1 MRYSSEKLRI
11 LGVDS
16 KTCIATMESRL
27 HRLDC
32 VLVFNVDIRSGL
44 AEVVYNA
51 DKCNLND
58 IYEAI
63 KDAGYDVHK
72 GSVIFKADKLSPRDA
87 IQLEGELLRMA
98 GILEARASPATRLI
112 KVVYNP
118 LTTDMQSLLGYLKDT
133 GFNVRPVTR
142 ARPTTYTYRFR
153 RFIASMRIFTFIVS
167 VVVISDALI
176 SASRVIEL
184 EYLIPPQV
192 HLTLAM
198 TAIALTGDVLIRG
211 IKALLKC
218 SPTSESLA
226 ALSTLISFMAGTL
239 TLTSYLQYPGIDAS
253 PRFFLGIAA
262 GICGFLSL
270 GVFLEE
276 RLKSWNAGYLEE
288 PVQRYLGKARVLR
301 KNGTSEVDAF
311 KVKPGDIVEVNAGEM
326 IPVDGV
332 VVEGWGYV
340 NEISFTSS
348 PLPVVKRSNLRDPV
362 YAGSLLVSGSMRVR
376 ATRPGEEALF
386 MHIIEAARE
395 ARSRKPTVRKAVD
408 KVCNVI
414 TWMALGIGIFTALY
428 WWFTR
433 KSLQLALI
441 FTATV
446 FATTYPWALGIAAPL
461 IITLAAYKASKTGIL
476 IRSGDV
482 FERVPKVTVVLFDKT
497 RVLTVG
503 KLAIKSLYVANAL
516 SDEEVLYYVC
526 GLESRGS
533 HPLALAIN
541 EYCSSRGVRYGS
553 PSHYKHVPQ
562 KGTVGRVGDREVII
576 GRYEAVKG
584 LKIRVN
590 EGTEFLVNYLENRG
604 SLPLVI
610 VFDRKV
616 AGILEV
622 ADSVRNGS
630 LEAVKAL
637 KRRGLAAGIVSGDRE
652 ASVSYYA
659 RVFELNL
666 AYPEMR
672 PQDKAKLVA
681 EMQHKGERVMFV
693 GKGIND
699 AIALSAAFVGVAM
712 GNDFGIVKEFGDVVL
727 SNDDLAG
734 LLRLFELS
742 ELVKRKLYQNLVL
755 AFIYNVFLALLATG
769 VLYELFGLVV
779 KPLLVYAAMIL
790 GLLSVAMNAG
800 TLLRTRIT

>member
-253 PRFFLGIAA
+253 PRFF
-262 GICGFLSL
+262 
-270 GVFLEE
+270 
-276 RLKSWNAGYLEE
+276 
-288 PVQRYLGKARVLR
+288 
-301 KNGTSEVDAF
+301 SE
-311 KVKPGDIVEVNAGEM
+311 
-326 IPVDGV
+326 
-332 VVEGWGYV
+332 
-340 NEISFTSS
+340 
-348 PLPVVKRSNLRDPV
+348 
-362 YAGSLLVSGSMRVR
+362 
-376 ATRPGEEALF
+376 
-386 MHIIEAARE
+386 
-395 ARSRKPTVRKAVD
+395 
-408 KVCNVI
+408 
-414 TWMALGIGIFTALY
+414 
-428 WWFTR
+428 
-433 KSLQLALI
+433 SLQ
-441 FTATV
+441 V
-446 FATTYPWALGIAAPL
+446 F
-461 IITLAAYKASKTGIL
+461 
-476 IRSGDV
+476 V
-482 FERVPKVTVVLFDKT
+482 
-497 RVLTVG
+497 
-503 KLAIKSLYVANAL
+503 
-516 SDEEVLYYVC
+516 
-526 GLESRGS
+526 
-533 HPLALAIN
+533 
-541 EYCSSRGVRYGS
+541 
-553 PSHYKHVPQ
+553 
-562 KGTVGRVGDREVII
+562 
-576 GRYEAVKG
+576 
-584 LKIRVN
+584 
-590 EGTEFLVNYLENRG
+590 
-604 SLPLVI
+604 
-610 VFDRKV
+610 
-616 AGILEV
+616 
-622 ADSVRNGS
+622 DS
-630 LEAVKAL
+630 
-637 KRRGLAAGIVSGDRE
+637 
-652 ASVSYYA
+652 
-659 RVFELNL
+659 
-666 AYPEMR
+666 
-672 PQDKAKLVA
+672 
-681 EMQHKGERVMFV
+681 
-693 GKGIND
+693 
-699 AIALSAAFVGVAM
+699 
-712 GNDFGIVKEFGDVVL
+712 
-727 SNDDLAG
+727 
-734 LLRLFELS
+734 
-742 ELVKRKLYQNLVL
+742 
-755 AFIYNVFLALLATG
+755 
-769 VLYELFGLVV
+769 
-779 KPLLVYAAMIL
+779 
-790 GLLSVAMNAG
+790 
-800 TLLRTRIT
+800 